1 MNNLRLNAPGSKQK
15 QQGFSLVMA
24 LGFMVFLTLIVLSMV
39 NVTSSDEKIARNSRD
54 KDIAFAAAEAAL
66 RDAEMYVGGKF
77 ANPITPHM
85 NSTQYPTNKCLN
97 GLCDFRSTT
106 PAVNLGTLDFF
117 DPNSSYGSQSNVL
130 GYLSD
135 GTTHT
140 TYSPPINGVAK
151 QPRYLVELVTT
162 TNDPTG
168 IWPQVIYRIT
178 AQAVGK
184 SADTRVTLQELFA
197 P

>member
-1 MNNLRLNAPGSKQK
+1 VNNLRLNTPDSRQK

-54 KDIAFAAAEAAL
+54 KDVAFAAAEAAL
-66 RDAEMYVGGKF
+66 RDAEMYVLGSYAYPYYNAKTN
-77 ANPITPHM
+77 A
-85 NSTQYPTNKCLN
+85 SAYPTNSCIN
-97 GLCDFRSTT
+97 GLCDLRLTG
-106 PAVNLGTLDFF
+106 VNLATQNFF
-117 DPNSSYGSQSNVL
+117 DPSNVYGSNSNVL
-130 GYLSD
+130 GYASD

-140 TYSPPINGVAK
+140 TYSPQINGVAK
-151 QPRYLVELVTT
+151 PPRYLVEIVKVS
-162 TNDPTG
+162 NDPTQL
-168 IWPQVIYRIT
+168 WPQVIYRIT

-184 SADTRVTLQELFA
+184 SADTRVTLQELYA